1 MRELPLPAHFDPD
14 RVGEVWRVPYEDRA
28 REAPAWAEEHGLRP
42 AAEDSFRLGLL
53 VVDVQNT
60 FCIPEYELFVA
71 GRSGTGAVDDNR
83 RLCEF
88 AYRNLGTIT
97 QIFPSLDTHHAMQ
110 VFHAIWLV
118 DDDGNHP
125 APYSLISAEDVEA
138 GRWRVN
144 PPVADTLGID
154 IDYVR
159 RHLVHYTR
167 RLAAGGKYDLTIWP
181 YHAMLGG
188 IGHALVSA
196 VEEAIFFHGVA
207 RHSRPE
213 FQVKGDNPLTEHYS
227 MLGPEVTE
235 GPDGDRL
242 GGRNTGLI
250 DKLLTFDAVAVAGQA
265 KSHCMAWTI
274 DDLLDDAD
282 VRERRLAERTYLLE
296 DCTSPVVIPGVVD
309 YTDDADAAFERYQA
323 AGMHVV
329 RSTDPVE
336 SWPGLAEH
344 ATARSRA

>member
-1 MRELPLPAHFDPD
+1 VPELPIPPHFDPT

-28 REAPAWAEEHGLRP
+28 REAPAWA
-42 AAEDSFRLGLL
+42 AERGIGPSAQDRFRVCLL
-53 VVDVQNT
+53 AVDVQNT
-60 FCIPEYELFVA
+60 FCIPEFELFVA

-88 AYRNLGTIT
+88 IYRNLGSIT
-97 QIFPSLDTHHAMQ
+97 QILPSLDTHHAMQ

-118 DDDGNHP
+118 DEQGDHP
-125 APYSLISAEDVEA
+125 APYTLVSAQDIA
-138 GRWRVN
+138 SGRWRVN
-144 PPVADTLGID
+144 PEVADTLGLD
-154 IDYVR
+154 LDYAQ
-159 RHLVHYTR
+159 RHLVHYTAA
-167 RLAAGGKYDLTIWP
+167 LAAGGKYDLTIWP

-196 VEEAIFFHGVA
+196 VEEAVFFHGIA

-235 GPDGDRL
+235 GPDGERL
-242 GGRNTGLI
+242 AGRNTELI
-250 DKLLTFDAVAVAGQA
+250 AKLLDFDAVVVAGQA

-274 DDLLDDAD
+274 DDLLEDEV
-282 VRERRLAERTYLLE
+282 VRERLAERTYLLE
-296 DCTSPVVIPGVVD
+296 DCTSPVVVPGVVD
-309 YTDDADAAFERYQA
+309 YTDEADAAFARYAA

-329 RSTDPVE
+329 RSTDAIE
-336 SWPGLAEH
+336 QWPEL
-344 ATARSRA
+344 RVRP